1 MSKAQHTQK
10 VQSASPVFSLLFQN
24 AHNRLVIID
33 VFLLLFVCV
42 LFFFVCWI
50 ELSNKSYLVISTRE
64 LGIPASPGRRRIP
77 QLMNVTIAI
86 IKTSHVFVS
95 SSSPQHL
102 DEKAAS
108 IVQDAPSCLSLESGG
123 GVYANRFRLVCVTG
137 NPVTTSLSLL
147 WLVMSFQLFC
157 DWCVL
162 YVLRNE
168 KEK

>member
-1 MSKAQHTQK
+1 MFFFFFSF
-10 VQSASPVFSLLFQN
+10 VF
-24 AHNRLVIID
+24 
-33 VFLLLFVCV
+33 FV
-42 LFFFVCWI
+42 FVCWI

-123 GVYANRFRLVCVTG
+123 GGGLCKSVSSCVCDRKPSDDKSLPSLTCYVLPAVLWLVCVVRTAKRKRKVEKDVEQER
-137 NPVTTSLSLL
+137 VTTGH
-147 WLVMSFQLFC
+147 
-157 DWCVL
+157 VL
-162 YVLRNE
+162 TERE
-168 KEK
+168 S